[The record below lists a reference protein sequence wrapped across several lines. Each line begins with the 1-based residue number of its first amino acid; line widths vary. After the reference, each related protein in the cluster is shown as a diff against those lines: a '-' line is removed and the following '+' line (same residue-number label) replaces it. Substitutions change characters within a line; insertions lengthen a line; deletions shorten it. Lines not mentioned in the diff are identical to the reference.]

1 MTRFSKLMRTAIV
14 AGVAAFGVAGGA
26 VAQNLIGSYSAYI
39 GWDDLH
45 NSKGARLS
53 APWQVVRQDRANYHR
68 FGISQ
73 PGDQWDPFF
82 GDIDN
87 RAAMEQMIMNGTIAS
102 SAAQILMQGG
112 ATVYVEVFGQGGV
125 GNSIRVTVSQ

>member
-53 APWQVVRQDRANYHR
+53 APWQVLRQDRANVHK
-68 FGISQ
+68 FGVSQ
-73 PGDQWDPFF
+73 AGDEWDPFF
-82 GDIDN
+82 GSYDN
-87 RAAMEQMIMNGTIAS
+87 RAAMERMIMNGAIEP

-112 ATVYVEVFGQGGV
+112 ATVFVRIYGQGGV
-125 GNSIRVTVSQ
+125 GNSIQVTVSR

>member
-26 VAQNLIGSYSAYI
+26 IAQNLIGSYSAYI

>member
-1 MTRFSKLMRTAIV
+1 MTRFAAFARTAL
-14 AGVAAFGVAGGA
+14 VAAVAAIGMTGA
-26 VAQNLIGSYSAYI
+26 AIAQDLIGSYSAYI

-45 NSKGARLS
+45 NSKGARLT
-53 APWQVVRQDRANYHR
+53 APWQVVRQDRANFHR

-82 GDIDN
+82 SSYEN
-87 RAAMEQMIMNGTIAS
+87 RAAMERMIMNGTIEP

-112 ATVYVEVFGQGGV
+112 ATVLVRIYGSGGM
-125 GNSIRVTVSQ
+125 GNSIRVTVSR